1 MDLNIGKD
9 INREPK
15 SNNSKPATYSPIHT
29 PSLPHQHM
37 TSVLNESTTLSPEAM
52 KAYVEH
58 LASLIAQLEMKEKE
72 EREKEKETSDTDLK
86 ERIEEKEE
94 IKEKEHEK
102 FIEEIENKERERE
115 EIQERIEEEAAR
127 IIEKNL
133 DEEEVIKERLE
144 AEILAVQ
151 ESGLLDLAETIKEY
165 SEKERLEE
173 LK

>member
-94 IKEKEHEK
+94 IKERVTFKYL
-102 FIEEIENKERERE
+102 N
-115 EIQERIEEEAAR
+115 
-127 IIEKNL
+127 
-133 DEEEVIKERLE
+133 
-144 AEILAVQ
+144 
-151 ESGLLDLAETIKEY
+151 
-165 SEKERLEE
+165 
-173 LK
+173 